1 MGWADDM
8 HEEGYTEEH
17 GGLMDDAP
25 SRSPRSKRYKPSK
38 GKNKSGP
45 GSKWTED
52 DCNQLFGMYIADVS
66 IKNIAK
72 KLNRTPHAIAYQL
85 YLKNKIS
92 ESVRLRFKGESSYDA
107 SFSTIN
113 RDIYKHDKLFQEIS
127 IKGPILKMEKDK
139 FRMNETVKSILILVI
154 AVLLIVS
161 IR

>member
-8 HEEGYTEEH
+8 HDEGYTEEH

-25 SRSPRSKRYKPSK
+25 SRSSRSIRYKSSK

-45 GSKWTED
+45 GSKWTEGD
-52 DCNQLFGMYIADVS
+52 SNQLIVMYIADVS

-92 ESVRLRFKGESSYDA
+92 ESVRVRFKGGSSYDA

-113 RDIYKHDKLFQEIS
+113 RDIYKQDKITQKENIKVRQLKIEEDKL
-127 IKGPILKMEKDK
+127 KMQ
-139 FRMNETVKSILILVI
+139 ETVKSILILVI
-154 AVLLIVS
+154 AVILIVS